1 MVEAFQNQS
10 LSRFLLD
17 VTSYNLV
24 WTLSMLLALE
34 TIRGSEFAFSPFQ
47 RVSYGVSAALCQDSM
62 ETQTRMDL
70 QDVGT

>member
-1 MVEAFQNQS
+1 MEAFQNQS
-10 LSRFLLD
+10 LSKFLLD

-24 WTLSMLLALE
+24 WTLSMLLSRE

-62 ETQTRMDL
+62 ETHTRMAL
-70 QDVGT
+70 QDVGM